1 MGINGYALLT
11 NGWRVCGGVPNV
23 GSGVVM
29 HMITDSTATTEA
41 LHNEARSPREAL
53 GYVGYCHLGTARVW
67 SSSYEG
73 CNTEAI
79 EFMQQAPR
87 YMTRKGLFIYK
98 LILGKEKKFIK
109 RIQNVEKV

>member
-1 MGINGYALLT
+1 MN
-11 NGWRVCGGVPNV
+11 
-23 GSGVVM
+23 
-29 HMITDSTATTEA
+29 DSTATTEA
-41 LHNEARSPREAL
+41 LHNEAEKSTREAL

-98 LILGKEKKFIK
+98 LIMGEEKKFIK
-109 RIQNVEKV
+109 RIQNVETV

>member
-1 MGINGYALLT
+1 M
-11 NGWRVCGGVPNV
+11 
-23 GSGVVM
+23 
-29 HMITDSTATTEA
+29 TDSTATTEA
-41 LHNEARSPREAL
+41 LHNEARSTREAL

-79 EFMQQAPR
+79 EYMQRAPR

-98 LILGKEKKFIK
+98 LITGEDRKFVK
-109 RIQNVEKV
+109 RLHNVNNM

>member
-1 MGINGYALLT
+1 M
-11 NGWRVCGGVPNV
+11 
-23 GSGVVM
+23 SG
-29 HMITDSTATTEA
+29 STATTEA
-41 LHNEARSPREAL
+41 LHSEARSTRAAL

-79 EFMQQAPR
+79 EYMQRAPR

-98 LILGKEKKFIK
+98 LIQGEERKFVK
-109 RIQNVEKV
+109 RVDKM

>member
-1 MGINGYALLT
+1 MN
-11 NGWRVCGGVPNV
+11 
-23 GSGVVM
+23 
-29 HMITDSTATTEA
+29 DSTATTEA
-41 LHNEARSPREAL
+41 LHNEAERSTREAL

-98 LILGKEKKFIK
+98 LIPGEERKFIK
-109 RIQNVEKV
+109 RIQNVERV

>member
-1 MGINGYALLT
+1 M
-11 NGWRVCGGVPNV
+11 
-23 GSGVVM
+23 
-29 HMITDSTATTEA
+29 TDSTATTEA

-67 SSSYEG
+67 SATYEG

-79 EFMQQAPR
+79 EYMQRAPR

-98 LILGKEKKFIK
+98 LITGEDRKFVK
-109 RIQNVEKV
+109 RLHNVNNM